1 MKEFDLEKAKAGHPV
16 CTRDGRPVRIL
27 CFDRRSED
35 KSRPIIALV
44 EEEPGNEVVRVYKQN
59 GLFLDVLIDENDLM
73 MAGVKK
79 EGWGYVWLDDDGNP
93 LVCGVFNSKKE
104 AKVAVEI
111 DGFQEQFVAVAKIE
125 WEED

>member
-27 CFDRRSED
+27 CFDRTRKDEQ
-35 KSRPIIALV
+35 RPIIALV
-44 EEEPGNEVVRVYKQN
+44 EEEPGDERVRAYRQN
-59 GLFLDVLIDENDLM
+59 GKYLDAQMNEYDLM

-79 EGWGYVWLDDDGNP
+79 EGWGYVWLDDDGDP